1 MAAKKSTDVMIA
13 GKVYTLSGY
22 EEEGYL
28 QHVASYI
35 NTKISEITERDEYR
49 RIPNDM
55 KSILIQLNIADD
67 FFKAKKQ
74 FEAAEE
80 NYKKAEKDLFELKH
94 ELVDTQMKVEE
105 LLEKLNRERMERNQ
119 KSGRESQLEESYQ
132 KLEEKYQLLAGNAK
146 VAEERNRQFEEM
158 LRLTQQEKR
167 EVEAVNKELRLNKE
181 KLEAT
186 LADALLGAASTAA
199 PQKTAE
205 AESEKT
211 DAAGKKTDETKQPEP
226 FEEEREDYL
235 TPTELSKEEVTQLR
249 EAIHETMAELSN
261 ETELSKNQEE
271 QDKNQ
276 TTDTKDETSDS
287 AKEKDATRKEDAQTE
302 SDDSVWVDAD
312 KAIVSAKKT
321 DEAVSGGSTQ
331 QEERKEAD
339 IIEPSGAQGMEQITA
354 AEPKEDMGESISE
367 KPSEK
372 IQDADTEPSAE
383 TEPAS
388 AMEEF
393 TDTFREAEAFPD
405 RMEQL
410 REDPPEGVHV
420 TSKSSILLTP
430 GLSEEELTELLGP
443 IREPQP
449 AMPELSKEE
458 LEELLAPAA
467 RHELTDEG
475 PIPEPDDEEEFVSS
489 VMSEITDD
497 DDPEIKAL
505 AKQIAEL
512 ERQEQAEKFKKK
524 SKKGK
529 KRKR

>member
-35 NTKISEITERDEYR
+35 NTKISEITEREEYR

-74 FEAAEE
+74 FETAEE

-105 LLEKLNRERMERNQ
+105 LLEKLNRERLERNQ
-119 KSGRESQLEESYQ
+119 KSGRESQLEENYK
-132 KLEEKYQLLAGNAK
+132 KLEEKYQLLLSNAK

-167 EVEAVNKELRLNKE
+167 ETEAVNKELRLNKE

-186 LADALLGAASTAA
+186 LADALLGAASSVAKETAA
-199 PQKTAE
+199 QQTALAEEQEE
-205 AESEKT
+205 AL
-211 DAAGKKTDETKQPEP
+211 APA
-226 FEEEREDYL
+226 
-235 TPTELSKEEVTQLR
+235 ELSKEEVIQLR
-249 EAIHETMAELSN
+249 EAVHETMAELKEEEQQELPDAETVTDQLEEYELQPSLEGGQSAQAVSMIFPDSAQLETEPSETEPSEMEPS
-261 ETELSKNQEE
+261 ETELSEMETFEAE
-271 QDKNQ
+271 QTKTEVQDAGSTNVMQTDKLPADDPQ
-276 TTDTKDETSDS
+276 T
-287 AKEKDATRKEDAQTE
+287 
-302 SDDSVWVDAD
+302 DDS
-312 KAIVSAKKT
+312 KHENEQKQT
-321 DEAVSGGSTQ
+321 DRFMNPANKQT
-331 QEERKEAD
+331 D
-339 IIEPSGAQGMEQITA
+339 HTA
-354 AEPKEDMGESISE
+354 ES
-367 KPSEK
+367 P
-372 IQDADTEPSAE
+372 
-383 TEPAS
+383 
-388 AMEEF
+388 
-393 TDTFREAEAFPD
+393 
-405 RMEQL
+405 
-410 REDPPEGVHV
+410 
-420 TSKSSILLTP
+420 ILLTP
-430 GLSEEELTELLGP
+430 GLSEAELTELLGP
-443 IREPQP
+443 IRETQP

-458 LEELLAPAA
+458 LEELLAPAD

-475 PIPEPDDEEEFVSS
+475 PMPELDEEDEFIPS

-505 AKQIAEL
+505 ARQIAEL

-524 SKKGK
+524 TKKGK
-529 KRKR
+529 KRKH